1 MQDKTID
8 VLRPRSS
15 PQRRGLCFLPPET
28 PCRKPTQQENIMAK
42 GQMRG
47 NREAKKPKQVKK
59 PAEAAPSDSL
69 TKGMLY
75 AGGGKG
81 NKAKK

>member
-1 MQDKTID
+1 
-8 VLRPRSS
+8 
-15 PQRRGLCFLPPET
+15 
-28 PCRKPTQQENIMAK
+28 MAK

-59 PAEAAPSDSL
+59 PVEAAPSGSL